1 MPVTDGIASRRL
13 RQKRSSSDFFY
24 GEVVL
29 EVVLYLQLF
38 LHNLFL
44 LMFSCGMY
52 YIRNI
57 YIYVTTVHTNV
68 HLHARALAILG
79 LGLGLAR
86 MDTHIL
92 TVAIAQP

>member
-1 MPVTDGIASRRL
+1 
-13 RQKRSSSDFFY
+13 
-24 GEVVL
+24 
-29 EVVLYLQLF
+29 
-38 LHNLFL
+38 
-44 LMFSCGMY
+44 MFSCGMY

>member
-29 EVVLYLQLF
+29 YLQLF
-38 LHNLFL
+38 SHNLFL
-44 LMFSCGMY
+44 LMFSCGMLLLY
-52 YIRNI
+52 SQHI
-57 YIYVTTVHTNV
+57 YIYVATVHTNV

-86 MDTHIL
+86 MNTHIL